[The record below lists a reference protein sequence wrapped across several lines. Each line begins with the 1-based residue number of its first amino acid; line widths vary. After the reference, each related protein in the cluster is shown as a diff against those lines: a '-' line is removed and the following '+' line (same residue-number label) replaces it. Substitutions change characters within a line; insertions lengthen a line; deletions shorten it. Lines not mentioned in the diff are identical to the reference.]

1 MGKLIVSEW
10 ITLDGVFDADTMN
23 EWFIPYHSDSR
34 AAYIQEGILSC
45 NAILMGRKTYEM
57 LAPYWS
63 SLKNNE
69 MGIADKMN
77 NTPKYVVS
85 STMKK
90 ADWNNTTII
99 KENSIDEITGLKR
112 QTNGPILLIGSA
124 SLVHSLMD
132 TDLIDE
138 YRFLIHPVIMGSGKR
153 FFNNEMQHISMNHIE
168 TKTLDMGVTPL
179 CYQPV
184 IKKP

>member
-99 KENSIDEITGLKR
+99 IADIIEEITNIKHR
-112 QTNGPILLIGSA
+112 FNGTILVIGSA
-124 SLVHSLMD
+124 SLVQSLMN
-132 TDLIDE
+132 TDLINE
-138 YRFLIHPVIMGSGKR
+138 YRFLIHPVIMGNGKR
-153 FFNNEMQHISMNHIE
+153 LFNDGMIPKNLKLMQMDTMDS
-168 TKTLDMGVTPL
+168 GVIL
-179 CYQPV
+179 LWYQST
-184 IKKP
+184 

>member
-138 YRFLIHPVIMGSGKR
+138 YRFLIHPVIMGNGKR
-153 FFNNEMQHISMNHIE
+153 LFNDGMMPKNLKLMQMDTMDS
-168 TKTLDMGVTPL
+168 GVILLWYRST
-179 CYQPV
+179 
-184 IKKP
+184 